1 MRRPLSEALAISNM
15 VVFST
20 PFRAKSCLATSMS
33 LSRVLR
39 AMLFSDEAEASIF
52 GVNKEWCN
60 SATDSIGEVTK
71 KSGD

>member
-1 MRRPLSEALAISNM
+1 
-15 VVFST
+15 
-20 PFRAKSCLATSMS
+20 
-33 LSRVLR
+33 
-39 AMLFSDEAEASIF
+39 MLFSDEAEASIF